1 MEKLIE
7 PFAYSFMMR
16 AFIVGLIV
24 SLCSSLLGVVLV
36 LKRYSMIGDGLSHAG
51 FGILAVATALNIAP
65 LYVSL
70 FGVMLCTCF
79 IMLLN
84 ERSKFK
90 GDALTALISTGALA
104 VGILV
109 SSFGR
114 GSNIDLNSYLFGSI
128 LSTTNSDVALSGLI
142 GGVVLIYFTIFYNK
156 IFSLTF
162 DEQFSKACGMNVTLY
177 NIVTAVLTAVTV
189 VIGMRLMG
197 TLLISA
203 FLVIPPMCAMRVSK
217 HFKTVLIVSTV
228 ISVTLMVMGLYVT
241 YYNNIPTGA
250 TTVCIGLALFALLTA
265 IAKVIAL
272 IYKRKAI
279 KNKKQ

>member
-70 FGVMLCTCF
+70 FGVMLCACF

-128 LSTTNSDVALSGLI
+128 LAMSRSDVVLSVALAAA
-142 GGVVLIYFTIFYNK
+142 VLILYLVFYNQL
-156 IFSLTF
+156 FAVTF
-162 DEQFSKACGMNVTLY
+162 DPVFARATGVRTGFFNSLL
-177 NIVTAVLTAVTV
+177 AVLTAVTV
-189 VIGMRLMG
+189 VLGMRMMG
-197 TLLISA
+197 ALLISSLIIFPA
-203 FLVIPPMCAMRVSK
+203 LTAMRVCRRYR
-217 HFKTVLIVSTV
+217 TV
-228 ISVTLMVMGLYVT
+228 ILVSALLSVSGFALGM
-241 YYNNIPTGA
+241 
-250 TTVCIGLALFALLTA
+250 TVSFLFATPAGASIVVVDILFYCIFA
-265 IAKVIAL
+265 AL
-272 IYKRKAI
+272 GAARSR
-279 KNKKQ
+279 